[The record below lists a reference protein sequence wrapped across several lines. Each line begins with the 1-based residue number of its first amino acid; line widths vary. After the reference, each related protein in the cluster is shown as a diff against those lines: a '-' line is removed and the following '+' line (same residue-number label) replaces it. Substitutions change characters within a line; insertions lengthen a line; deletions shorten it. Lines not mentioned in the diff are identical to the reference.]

1 MQELAA
7 IPRRSATAGERR
19 AAEWGASR
27 LREGGASD
35 VELQTFRYQRSWAAR
50 HVPHFVAGA
59 LGGARGGAGGAA
71 LSLAAAAS
79 FELEFGGRLQ
89 WLARAAPA
97 GEATNVVG
105 RIPARGQR
113 RRTLVLVAHL
123 DAAQTGIAWRIVER
137 NGRARERGFPG
148 WTPSRD
154 VMASPGSTPKA
165 AFALTAAGCMTGIRG
180 VRLAGAVVLLGC
192 AALALETASND
203 AVPGASDNATGV
215 AAVLALVERL
225 AAEPQAGL
233 EVIALL
239 TGCEESGMG
248 GMRAWLG
255 ERDAGLDP
263 STTLVLGLD
272 TLGAGE
278 PAVVREEGPFRPER
292 YRGADIERAD
302 RGAARVGLPSPR
314 RVRLGAWTDPI
325 LAVHAGLPAVSLVSV
340 RENAF
345 TNYHLPTDTPDRVDW
360 ASVDACVRLAAGIA
374 EDFAEGR

>member
-1 MQELAA
+1 VEELVA
-7 IPRRSATAGERR
+7 IPRRSASAGERR

-27 LREGGASD
+27 LREAGATD
-35 VELQTFRYQRSWAAR
+35 VELQAFRYQQSWAAR

-59 LGGARGGAGGAA
+59 LGGARGGVAGAA

-79 FELEFGGRLQ
+79 FELDFGGRLQ
-89 WLARAAPA
+89 WLARLAPA
-97 GEATNVVG
+97 AEGTNAVG
-105 RIPARGQR
+105 RVPARGER
-113 RRTLVLVAHL
+113 RRSLILVAHV

-137 NGRARERGFPG
+137 NAHSRAEGFPG
-148 WTPSRD
+148 WMPDRD

-165 AFALTAAGCMTGIRG
+165 AFALTAAGCITGLRAI
-180 VRLAGAVVLLGC
+180 RLAGAATLVGC

-215 AAVLALVERL
+215 AGVLALFERL
-225 AAEPQAGL
+225 AAEPPRGT
-233 EVIALL
+233 EVIAVLP
-239 TGCEESGMG
+239 GCEESGMG
-248 GMRAWLG
+248 GMRAWLD
-255 ERDAGLDP
+255 RDGASLDP

-292 YRGADIERAD
+292 YRDVDVERAD
-302 RGAARVGLPSPR
+302 RGAARAGLPPAR
-314 RVRLGAWTDPI
+314 RMRLGAWTDPI

-360 ASVDACVRLAAGIA
+360 ASVEACVRLATGIV
-374 EDFAEGR
+374 EDFADGG